1 MPSTSGSSRCW
12 APGCWTEVRTRPGV
26 CQRKARYS
34 SEAAALEV
42 AARAPFPLRPYRCG
56 LCRQFHLTSRTKG
69 MKVPVFER
77 DRRGSESSLSRCD
90 GEDAMPHSV
99 VKIAPKSLPPL
110 PASTKAS

>member
-1 MPSTSGSSRCW
+1 M
-12 APGCWTEVRTRPGV
+12 RTRPGT

-42 AARAPFPLRPYRCG
+42 AARASFPLRPYRCG

-69 MKVPVFER
+69 MKVPLFER
-77 DRRGSESSLSRCD
+77 EQRAVKSSPSRSDREDLS
-90 GEDAMPHSV
+90 GQSV